1 MGIFYVY
8 FSKSLLGNR
17 LCKWQVVRN
26 KTHPCLDLQ
35 FPEVQPN
42 KCLWGFEPAFLDWL
56 PWYLTGIRLQEGL
69 VVIRA
74 VSEQSDL

>member
-1 MGIFYVY
+1 MFI
-8 FSKSLLGNR
+8 SAKSLLENR

-42 KCLWGFEPAFLDWL
+42 KCLWGFEPDFLDWWL
-56 PWYLTGIRLQEGL
+56 MVALILHWDVLVGGTGCNKSCFRTI
-69 VVIRA
+69 
-74 VSEQSDL
+74 